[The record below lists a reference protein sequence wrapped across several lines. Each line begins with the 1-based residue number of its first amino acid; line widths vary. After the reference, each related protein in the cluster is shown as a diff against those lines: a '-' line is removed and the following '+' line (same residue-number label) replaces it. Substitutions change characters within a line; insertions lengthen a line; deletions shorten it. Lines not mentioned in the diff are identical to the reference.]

1 MSWSIT
7 TEVSSSPLV
16 GSAIDGLIHD
26 RIQIGA
32 QSVCV
37 DARGASRRLGDH
49 CSRHEPPLGNR
60 AELGDRHPISGDRNR
75 LAGLHLAKYRPGVVA
90 ELTLGNGPVHGEQA

>member
-7 TEVSSSPLV
+7 TDVSSNPLV

-32 QSVCV
+32 HAIGI
-37 DARGASRRLGDH
+37 DPRGAARRLGNHRPTD
-49 CSRHEPPLGNR
+49 EPPLWNR
-60 AELGDRHPISGDRNR
+60 AEVGHRHPVSGDDDR
-75 LAGLHLAKYRPGVVA
+75 LTGLHLAQNCAGIVA
-90 ELTLGNGPVHGEQA
+90 ELSLGNGPAHGRRK